1 MGVQLAQVLGAKNII
16 GVIQKVK
23 PGLREKILPP
33 QLLTPSRKVSGNY
46 GTYHVTVGERR
57 AARVTNYGAPAQT
70 YEPTGVSEKAVNFL
84 HAFQDMP
91 ITPSAMMNLLD
102 EGNENRQ
109 RIGMETLG
117 RQTGDFALTFRNL
130 RVAAISMM
138 LANGKIMTD
147 GLGRLTT
154 DSTKVARTLDF
165 GIPSTNTGQLP
176 IPRYNSSGKVTNS
189 PIINASWATT
199 STSILSQINA
209 LKQAAV
215 LLTGFPIEHAF
226 CGINVKQY
234 LFDNTE
240 YKDYLKRNQAA
251 QEALVKNVIP
261 PGLADVQW
269 HEMYESFYS
278 QDLPNPGA
286 ALSANAA
293 LPIFGADTVVF
304 TPGFDEPW
312 YELIEG
318 SFPIPGDA
326 IMGKDAMELM
336 ESLEE
341 AYGHFGFAKM
351 GTDKQPSSIVEYQGD
366 TFLPVILVPYSV
378 FIATVKF

>member
-1 MGVQLAQVLGAKNII
+1 M
-16 GVIQKVK
+16 
-23 PGLREKILPP
+23 
-33 QLLTPSRKVSGNY
+33 
-46 GTYHVTVGERR
+46 
-57 AARVTNYGAPAQT
+57 
-70 YEPTGVSEKAVNFL
+70 
-84 HAFQDMP
+84 
-91 ITPSAMMNLLD
+91 
-102 EGNENRQ
+102 
-109 RIGMETLG
+109 
-117 RQTGDFALTFRNL
+117 
-130 RVAAISMM
+130 
-138 LANGKIMTD
+138 
-147 GLGRLTT
+147 
-154 DSTKVARTLDF
+154 
-165 GIPSTNTGQLP
+165 
-176 IPRYNSSGKVTNS
+176 
-189 PIINASWATT
+189 
-199 STSILSQINA
+199 
-209 LKQAAV
+209 